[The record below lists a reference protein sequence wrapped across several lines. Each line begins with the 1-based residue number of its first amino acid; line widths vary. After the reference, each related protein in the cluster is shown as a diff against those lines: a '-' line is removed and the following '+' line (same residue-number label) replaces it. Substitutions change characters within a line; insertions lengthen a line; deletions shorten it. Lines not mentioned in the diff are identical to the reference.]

1 MYNRMKVRFLPF
13 RAAAKVAAPLILG
26 KDRVIITEKLSN
38 AQRVVLDCIRD
49 YIKENGYPPAVRDIC
64 AAAGLSSPSTVHS
77 HLNRLEKAGYISR
90 DGGRNRSIR
99 LLESPSEGIPVLGT
113 VAAGSPILAVE
124 DAIGHLPYEPERTG
138 EYFALRIKGDSMINA
153 GILDGDM
160 IVVRR
165 QEAAEEGEIVVALI
179 GDEATCKR
187 LSVRGGS
194 VWLLP
199 ENDNYAPIDG
209 TEATLL
215 GKVTAVIREY

>member
-1 MYNRMKVRFLPF
+1 MKM
-13 RAAAKVAAPLILG
+13 AKLT
-26 KDRVIITEKLSN
+26 K
-38 AQRVVLDCIRD
+38 AQSAVLDCIRS
-49 YIKENGYPPAVRDIC
+49 YIKENGYPPSVRDIC

-77 HLNRLEKAGYISR
+77 HLNRLEKAGYIKR
-90 DGGRNRSIR
+90 AEGQNRSIR
-99 LLESPSEGIPVLGT
+99 LVGESASGVPILGT

-124 DAIGHLPYEPERTG
+124 DAIGRLPYDPEKSG

-165 QEAAEEGEIVVALI
+165 QETADEGEIVVALI

-187 LSVRGGS
+187 LTVRGGS

-209 TEATLL
+209 SEATLL
-215 GKVTAVIREY
+215 GKVTAVVRQY

>member
-1 MYNRMKVRFLPF
+1 M
-13 RAAAKVAAPLILG
+13 IT
-26 KDRVIITEKLSN
+26 TEKLSR
-38 AQRVVLDCIRD
+38 AQSAVLDCIRD
-49 YIKENGYPPAVRDIC
+49 YINKNGYPPAVRDIC

-77 HLNRLEKAGYISR
+77 HLNRLEKAGYITR

-99 LLESPSEGIPVLGT
+99 LTENVPSGIPVLGT

-124 DAIGHLPYEPERTG
+124 DAIGRLPYAPEHAG

-165 QEAAEEGEIVVALI
+165 QESAEPGEIVVALI
-179 GDEATCKR
+179 DDEATCKR
-187 LSVRGGS
+187 LSLEGGS

-199 ENDNYAPIDG
+199 ENENYAPIDG
-209 TEATLL
+209 SDAVML
-215 GKVTAVIREY
+215 GKVTAVVREY